1 MPVVAAFRGYAIGG
15 GCELQLQVDM
25 RVASATAQFSRPE
38 IDHGIITDGGGSVIT
53 AAVAGPSRAKY
64 LLMTGERIDAAQA
77 PAWGMVDFVVDDA
90 APDSR
95 APDISSQITA
105 RTPLHVALATQQLDG
120 VHRDQFPPGI
130 RAARLAKTPPTNT

>member
-77 PAWGMVDFVVDDA
+77 LAWGMVDFVVDDA
-90 APDSR
+90 DLDSR
-95 APDISSQITA
+95 ALEIA
-105 RTPLHVALATQQLDG
+105 RKIAAPPPIHFAMAKQLIDG
-120 VHRDQFPPGI
+120 VNRHQI
-130 RAARLAKTPPTNT
+130 RHSTREDLRSEAHTS